1 MYKQWLVLAYLEN
14 PADFPMVSIC
24 LQLSVPNH
32 ATAHTPNVSTNQNT
46 TMKLTLIF
54 AILYFFV
61 WSSIL
66 FLTPKDVFYSGEGIM
81 RWIIFGAIFF
91 LLPYLLY
98 KSIEKT
104 TLTEKAKKGIAYLS
118 VFLGIPFG
126 LFLSSQ
132 SEREL
137 KDYGKV
143 TYGIIDEAWLLV
155 RKNRNDV
162 WSVRAKY
169 SVGNKTFYTP
179 TKENPEKTL
188 FKGDTITIIYSQKTP
203 QMSKIKELKK
213 Q

>member
-1 MYKQWLVLAYLEN
+1 MK
-14 PADFPMVSIC
+14 
-24 LQLSVPNH
+24 
-32 ATAHTPNVSTNQNT
+32 ST
-46 TMKLTLIF
+46 LTF
-54 AILYFFV
+54 AILYLFV

-66 FLTPKDVFYSGEGIM
+66 FLTPKDVFHSGEGIM

-104 TLTEKAKKGIAYLS
+104 TLTKIAKKGIAYLS

-137 KDYGKV
+137 EDYGKE
-143 TYGIIDEAWLLV
+143 TYGIIDQAWLLV
-155 RKNRNDV
+155 RKSRTDV

-169 SVGNKTFYTP
+169 NVGNKTFHTS

-188 FKGDTITIIYSQKTP
+188 FEGDTITIIYSEKTP
-203 QMSKIKELKK
+203 QMSEIIELKK
-213 Q
+213 K